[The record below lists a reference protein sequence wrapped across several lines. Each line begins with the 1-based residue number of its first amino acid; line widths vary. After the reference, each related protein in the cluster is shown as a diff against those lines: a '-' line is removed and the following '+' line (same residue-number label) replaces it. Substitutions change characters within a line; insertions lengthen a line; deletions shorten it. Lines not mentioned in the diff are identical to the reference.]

1 MNKLHIRLIIGVA
14 LLATLIQAT
23 PAEQFKRSKRTKR
36 SILQALFGST
46 TSTTEPPTTTPDRD
60 VVMESLENG
69 EPVYLM
75 KPKQDSDGPPAFV
88 PMMPLRY
95 FASPSGLHF
104 IAVEP
109 INFNDENEYVQQ
121 EGAEQ
126 QWQPNY
132 LPVPVKNLPKGV
144 HKKLPSQLQG
154 LTSSEIRELSSLAKK
169 IGVRNLDDLPPL
181 EEVMSLLGTTTKHE
195 TIEAIRDYA
204 STPTGLDLIKDYIL
218 SYQPVKRMDIIGSD
232 GNAEDEKI
240 PIEMLDAYAARGE
253 VMYVNHPVPIVGYT
267 VPNAL
272 NPNQLQEPNPT
283 TEETPSP
290 GFFSRIRSFFSF
302 GSNSELPEEE
312 PNTNLLA
319 NNQSELNL
327 IPHIVIPLRHWSP
340 AVDSS
345 GYTLEDMQR
354 YPIIPFLQEQSPY
367 VMTPEPDQ
375 NAGNNAPSKDA
386 MDPVL
391 NEAHIYHDNID
402 VLDIKDDAP
411 IAIQP
416 PVRISL
422 PEEQTG
428 QLHKVDIAK
437 VELPTAIKKPE
448 QKQLDVITPK
458 PAIALSTMKNIMVND
473 AMVPMTT
480 AAPPVTA
487 SAAAKEQQHELNK
500 TTVPETTAAP
510 QEH

>member
-1 MNKLHIRLIIGVA
+1 MNKFHIRLIIGVA

-23 PAEQFKRSKRTKR
+23 PTEQFKRSKRTKR

-46 TSTTEPPTTTPDRD
+46 TSSTEPPTTTPDRD

-109 INFNDENEYVQQ
+109 INFNDENEYIQQ

-132 LPVPVKNLPKGV
+132 IPVPVKNLPKGV

-154 LTSSEIRELSSLAKK
+154 LSSSEIRELSSLAKK

-181 EEVMSLLGTTTKHE
+181 EEVMSLLGTTTKSE

-218 SYQPVKRMDIIGSD
+218 SYQPVKRMDIVGAD
-232 GNAEDEKI
+232 GEVANEKI
-240 PIEMLDAYAARGE
+240 PIESLDAYAAGGE
-253 VMYVNHPVPIVGYT
+253 LMYVNYPVPIIGYT
-267 VPNAL
+267 VPNGL
-272 NPNQLQEPNPT
+272 NNNQIEGTNPT
-283 TEETPSP
+283 TEEPSSP
-290 GFFSRIRSFFSF
+290 GIFSRIRSFFSF
-302 GSNSELPEEE
+302 GSNPELPEQE

-340 AVDSS
+340 TDDSS
-345 GYTLEDMQR
+345 GYTVEDMQR
-354 YPIIPFLQEQSPY
+354 YPITPLQQDKIPY
-367 VMTPEPDQ
+367 VMKPEPDQ
-375 NAGNNAPSKDA
+375 ISISNAPVSDA
-386 MDPVL
+386 MNPVL
-391 NEAHIYHDNID
+391 NQAQIYHDDID
-402 VLDIKDDAP
+402 VVDIKDNVP
-411 IAIQP
+411 IAIQQ

-428 QLHKVDIAK
+428 KLHKVHINNAD
-437 VELPTAIKKPE
+437 LPPTINKAE
-448 QKQLDVITPK
+448 QKQLEVITTK
-458 PAIALSTMKNIMVND
+458 PTVVASTTKNIANETK
-473 AMVPMTT
+473 VPQITPITKVQNTT
-480 AAPPVTA
+480 
-487 SAAAKEQQHELNK
+487 SNK
-500 TTVPETTAAP
+500 TTVPKASETS
-510 QEH
+510 QEQGNGLT